1 MTGVSVSE
9 SNPRQR
15 QTARDDT
22 HAHEVPLPPG
32 ATIITIDGPAGT
44 GKSSVARQLAK
55 RLGLDFLDTG
65 AMYRAAAAIVLDH
78 GINPSE
84 DSRVVE
90 AVLAAGIRFDW
101 TTDPPAILAGGRA
114 MGERIRSADVTGIV
128 SRIAANSELR
138 RYMVAWQRR
147 IAHEHPRLV
156 TEGRDQGS
164 VVFPSA
170 PLKFYLDAAPRVR
183 AARRTAQLRDA
194 GQPVSENDLLDEILT
209 RDRSDSSRVDGPLT
223 CPDDAIRIDT
233 STLTFDQVVDV
244 LERHVRQRIAAP

>member
-9 SNPRQR
+9 SNPRHRHQ
-15 QTARDDT
+15 QPARDSEPT
-22 HAHEVPLPPG
+22 SPPG

-44 GKSSVARQLAK
+44 GKSSVARQLAR

-78 GINPSE
+78 GIDPAD

-101 TTDPPAILAGGRA
+101 LSDPPAIVAGGRA
-114 MGERIRSADVTGIV
+114 LGDRIRGADVTGIV

-147 IAHEHPRLV
+147 IAHDHPRLV

-170 PLKFYLDAAPRVR
+170 PVKFYLDAAPRVR
-183 AARRTAQLRDA
+183 AARRAAQLLDA
-194 GQPVSENDLLDEILT
+194 GEQVAEADLLDEILT

-223 CPDDAIRIDT
+223 CPEDAIRIDT
-233 STLTFDQVVDV
+233 SAMTFDQVVDV
-244 LERHVRQRIAAP
+244 LERHVRERVAIP